1 MNKKYCQLSRYK
13 LTLLVY
19 PNGIVSVYI
28 DIRFPHTIMGSNLI
42 SYQALSAIIRYSP
55 FCDIEFKPFKLQTYF
70 LEENDGQLSNNLM
83 RKIKIHNYLSIQF
96 YTNDSYE
103 IFRIIQN
110 LPLIL
115 YRNNNNNGYINRG
128 FWKYKLD
135 ILECIKKQLLL
146 PRKENSHT

>member
-70 LEENDGQLSNNLM
+70 LEENDGQLSKNLM
-83 RKIKIHNYLSIQF
+83 RKLMKHDYASMSFN
-96 YTNDSYE
+96 TNNSYE
-103 IFRIIQN
+103 IFRIVKN
-110 LPLIL
+110 LPLLL
-115 YRNNNNNGYINRG
+115 YKYIIM
-128 FWKYKLD
+128 L
-135 ILECIKKQLLL
+135 KK
-146 PRKENSHT
+146 

>member
-70 LEENDGQLSNNLM
+70 LEENDGQLSKNLM
-83 RKIKIHNYLSIQF
+83 RKLMKHDYASMSFN
-96 YTNDSYE
+96 TNNSYE
-103 IFRIIQN
+103 IFRIVQN
-110 LPLIL
+110 LPLLL
-115 YRNNNNNGYINRG
+115 YKNFHYGYINI
-128 FWKYKLD
+128 KALKHEPNM
-135 ILECIKKQLLL
+135 LEDIKKQLLL
-146 PRKENSHT
+146 ARKENSHT